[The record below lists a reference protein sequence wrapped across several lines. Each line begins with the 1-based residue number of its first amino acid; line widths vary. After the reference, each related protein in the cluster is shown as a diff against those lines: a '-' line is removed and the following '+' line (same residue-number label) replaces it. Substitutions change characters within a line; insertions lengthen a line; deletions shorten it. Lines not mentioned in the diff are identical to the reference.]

1 MAGAQPGLRTDVTG
15 AKRTSDPLVF
25 VTGGS
30 SGIGRAMIEALPW
43 PGARVLNLSRRAVP
57 GAEHVAVD
65 LATPAGWD
73 RASACFAQ
81 ELAAFAGELAVLV
94 QAAGTLTPIRFA
106 GEGDA
111 GAYRTNVLLNS
122 AAPQILGDAFLRAL
136 RGGRARGWLLCIGSG
151 AARSVYEGW
160 SGYGAGKAA
169 VDHWVRTAG
178 AEQARRGD
186 RCRVLSVAPGVV
198 ATAMQ
203 EEIRTADAADFPEVE
218 RFRAL
223 HRDGALRDPMEV
235 ARELWA
241 LRDRALPNGAVID
254 LRDA

>member
-1 MAGAQPGLRTDVTG
+1 MSA
-15 AKRTSDPLVF
+15 PLVF

-43 PGARVLNLSRRAVP
+43 PGGRVVNLSRRAVP
-57 GAEHVAVD
+57 GAVHVPAD

-73 RASACFAQ
+73 RAATCFAQ
-81 ELAAFAGELAVLV
+81 ELAGFAGELAVLV
-94 QAAGTLTPIRFA
+94 QAAGTLAPIRFA

-111 GAYRTNVLLNS
+111 DAYRANVLLNS

-136 RGGRARGWLLCIGSG
+136 HGSRARGWLLCIGSG

-160 SGYGAGKAA
+160 SGYCAGKAA
-169 VDHWVRTAG
+169 TDHWVRTVG

-186 RCRVLSVAPGVV
+186 RCRILSVAPGVV

-203 EEIRTADAADFPEVE
+203 EQIRAAAADDFPEVA
-218 RFRAL
+218 RFQAL
-223 HRDGALRDPMEV
+223 HRDGVLRDPAEV

-241 LRDRALPNGAVID
+241 LRERALPNGAVID

>member
-1 MAGAQPGLRTDVTG
+1 VT
-15 AKRTSDPLVF
+15 APLVF

-30 SGIGRAMIEALPW
+30 SGIGRAMIETLPW
-43 PGARVLNLSRRAVP
+43 PDARVLNLSRRTAP
-57 GAEHVAVD
+57 ASEHVAVD
-65 LATPAGWD
+65 LATPAGWK
-73 RASACFAQ
+73 RAAACFAS

-136 RGGRARGWLLCIGSG
+136 AASRARGWLLCIGSG
-151 AARSVYEGW
+151 ASRNVYEGW
-160 SGYGAGKAA
+160 SGYCAGKAA
-169 VDHWVRTAG
+169 TDHWVRTAG

-186 RCRVLSVAPGVV
+186 RCRLLCVAPGVV
-198 ATAMQ
+198 ATPMQ
-203 EEIRTADAADFPEVE
+203 AEIRETAARDFPEVE
-218 RFRAL
+218 RFHEL
-223 HRDGALRDPMEV
+223 HREGQLRDPHAV

-241 LRDRALPNGAVID
+241 LRERPLANGAVLD
-254 LRDA
+254 LRDP

>member
-1 MAGAQPGLRTDVTG
+1 MERRVSA
-15 AKRTSDPLVF
+15 PLVF

-30 SGIGRAMIEALPW
+30 SGIGRALVDTLPW
-43 PGARVLNLSRRAVP
+43 PGARVLNLSRRPAA
-57 GAEHVAVD
+57 GTEHVAVD
-65 LATPAGWD
+65 LATPEGWA
-73 RASACFAQ
+73 RAAECFAR
-81 ELAAFAGELAVLV
+81 ELAGFTGELAVLV

-106 GEGDA
+106 GEGDP
-111 GAYRTNVLLNS
+111 GAYRRNVLLNS

-136 RGGRARGWLLCIGSG
+136 AASRARGWMLCIGSG

-160 SGYGAGKAA
+160 SGYCAGKAA
-169 VDHWVRTAG
+169 LDHWVRTAG

-186 RCRVLSVAPGVV
+186 RCRIVSVAPGVV

-203 EEIRTADAADFPEVE
+203 AEIRDTDERDFPAVE

-223 HRDGALRDPMEV
+223 HREGALRDPLEV

-241 LRDRALPNGAVID
+241 LRERALPNGAVID
-254 LRDA
+254 LRDG